1 MFDAFDVSIYHCAVM
16 LARLPEY
23 IDPLHLADKRGVL
36 KGQIP
41 LHNLKRLADLLS
53 DDSGSVAIELFFQR
67 EGRLATIDGRLEA
80 VLQLRCQNCLE
91 ALEWPVNSEVKLG
104 IVTSI
109 EQADKLPEEF
119 EPLMLEGKTILLKD
133 IVEEEVLLALPAF
146 PKHQHACFETSHFE
160 KDIPTNKAE
169 SFVDEKPSSRENPFS
184 ILANLK
190 NTGDS

>member
-1 MFDAFDVSIYHCAVM
+1 M

-23 IDPLHLADKRGVL
+23 IDPLHLADKRGAL

-41 LHNLKRLADLLS
+41 LHNLKRLADLLF
-53 DDSGSVAIELFFQR
+53 DDSGAVAIELFFQR
-67 EGRLATIDGRLEA
+67 EGRLATIDGRLET

-119 EPLMLEGKTILLKD
+119 EPLMLEGETLLLKD
-133 IVEEEVLLALPAF
+133 IVEDELLLALPAF
-146 PKHQHACFETSHFE
+146 PKHQHACFETGHFE
-160 KDIPTNKAE
+160 KNRPTNKAE
-169 SFVDEKPSSRENPFS
+169 LFGDEKPSSRENPFS